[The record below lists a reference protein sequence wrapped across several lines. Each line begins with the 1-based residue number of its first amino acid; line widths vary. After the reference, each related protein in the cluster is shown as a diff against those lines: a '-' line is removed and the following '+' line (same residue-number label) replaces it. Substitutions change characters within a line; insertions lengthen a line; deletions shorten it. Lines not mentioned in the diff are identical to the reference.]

1 MCMLCAVCGKSC
13 DRSFAQHQLIGML
26 ARSALTPHCS
36 TIYNATSSGGSLEAV
51 CEDEND
57 PYQYIKS
64 LANATSG
71 NGYVNLDWP
80 NIASLWGTSLN
91 LNSGITDGKAAN
103 ARLLMQFMPTTTSL
117 SPQLPSLAEALAVM
131 VGNTLLASA
140 RDSPF
145 VTFFNY
151 TATNGMI
158 DP

>member
-1 MCMLCAVCGKSC
+1 MHRRRHLTHLL
-13 DRSFAQHQLIGML
+13 D
-26 ARSALTPHCS
+26 RSALTPFCS
-36 TIYNATSSGGSLEAV
+36 STYNATSSGGSLEAV
-51 CEDEND
+51 CEDDND
-57 PYQYIKS
+57 PYQYIRS
-64 LANATSG
+64 LPTATSG
-71 NGYVNLDWP
+71 NGYISLDWP

-103 ARLLMQFMPTTTSL
+103 ARLLMQFMPATTSL

-140 RDSPF
+140 LDSPF

-151 TATNGMI
+151 TATNNMI